1 MGKCGLTGVVPDH
14 GVLSLACEPPVAKT
28 VFVSIVCSYSI
39 FERLSISLF
48 FQLLADET
56 LLNFLYASTQFTGK
70 EEGDF
75 SRIP

>member
-39 FERLSISLF
+39 FERLSISREITNPSL
-48 FQLLADET
+48 
-56 LLNFLYASTQFTGK
+56 SVVKVGK
-70 EEGDF
+70 VDKKL
-75 SRIP
+75 